1 MSARWNENR
10 KIARRIL
17 VRGKLT
23 LLTPARFGSGEESAV
38 TSMSILRDADSNL
51 PLLPGSSIA
60 GAMRA
65 YLRERKDGYETV
77 EIKGFSLLSQ
87 KLFGSVVDGEQG
99 ESRESYLMIED
110 ALADK
115 AATEFRPGVKI
126 DSATRIVD
134 EIDGKGGQLYDMEL
148 LEAGSGF
155 DLNFELD
162 LPENEDE
169 QKELLEAFAIALTGF
184 ETGEIGLGAR
194 KRRGFGE
201 CRVDGWNVQ
210 IYDLKNPKELTA
222 WISGAPGSL
231 PTGNTIA
238 EKLGFTHPLSD
249 HRHRFKLEAEFRLS
263 GSLLIRS
270 GGNDPASPD
279 MVHLRSKHG
288 SAGIAPILSGTSL
301 TGAMRARGLRI
312 AKTLFADDK
321 KARKFVSEIF
331 GPDKLPKKNERKPDE
346 IPFASRLMVRE
357 RKVEG
362 EKDMVQSRI
371 RIDRFTGGTFPGAL
385 FEQQPVIG
393 GSKSKVHVSIE
404 LRCPKA
410 KEKGDAEENK
420 KQFEAQI
427 GLLLHILKDL
437 WTGDLALGG
446 ESSAGRG
453 RLEGIKADMC
463 LYQPN
468 QQMQEWHLTPASNG
482 KLHIEGNRDALNQYA
497 KSVGGAQ

>member
-10 KIARRIL
+10 KIVRRI
-17 VRGKLT
+17 VVKGKLT
-23 LLTPARFGSGEESAV
+23 LLTPARFGEHEENAV
-38 TSMSILRDADSNL
+38 TSMPILRDAESNK

-65 YLRERKDGYETV
+65 YLRERKYGYESEET
-77 EIKGFSLLSQ
+77 KGFSLLSQ
-87 KLFGSVVDGEQG
+87 KMFGSVVDGEQG
-99 ESRESYLMIED
+99 ESRESYLLIED

-115 AATEFRPGVKI
+115 TATEFRPGVKI
-126 DSATRIVD
+126 NSATRVVD
-134 EIDGKGGQLYDMEL
+134 EIQGKGGQLYDMEL

-169 QKELLEAFAIALTGF
+169 QKELLEAFAIVLTGF
-184 ETGEIGLGAR
+184 ETGEIGMGAR

-201 CRVDGWNVQ
+201 CKVDQWNVQ

-222 WISGAPGSL
+222 WISGAPGSQ

-249 HRHRFKLEAEFRLS
+249 NRHRFILEVEFRLP

-288 SAGIAPILSGTSL
+288 GAGNVPILSGTSL
-301 TGAMRARGLRI
+301 AGAMRARGLRI
-312 AKTLFADDK
+312 AKTLFTDNK
-321 KARKFVSEIF
+321 KAQKFVSEIF
-331 GPDKLPKKNERKPDE
+331 GPDELKNQNERNSGE
-346 IPFASRLMVRE
+346 EPFASRLVVRE

-385 FEQQPVIG
+385 FDQQPIIG
-393 GSKSKVHVSIE
+393 GRKSKVTVSVE
-404 LRCPKA
+404 LRNP
-410 KEKGDAEENK
+410 
-420 KQFEAQI
+420 QEAQI

-446 ESSAGRG
+446 ESSTGRG
-453 RLEGIKADMC
+453 RLEGIKADMW
-463 LYQPN
+463 LYKPD
-468 QQMQEWHLTPASNG
+468 QQMREWHITPANNG
-482 KLHIEGNRDALNQYA
+482 KLHIEGNRDTLNKYA
-497 KSVGGAQ
+497 KNVGGAQ

>member
-23 LLTPARFGSGEESAV
+23 LLTPARFGASEESAV
-38 TSMSILRDADSNL
+38 TSMSILRDADSNR

-65 YLRERKDGYETV
+65 YLRERKHGYET
-77 EIKGFSLLSQ
+77 EETKGFSQLSQ
-87 KLFGSVVDGEQG
+87 KLFGNVVDGGQG
-99 ESRESYLMIED
+99 ESRESYLLIDD

-115 AATEFRPGVKI
+115 TATEFRPGVSI
-126 DSATRIVD
+126 ESATRIVK
-134 EIDGKGGQLYDMEL
+134 EVKGKGGQLYDMEL

-155 DLNFELD
+155 ELNFELD
-162 LPENEDE
+162 LPEKENE
-169 QKELLEAFAIALTGF
+169 QSELLEAFAIALTGF
-184 ETGEIGLGAR
+184 EAGEIGMGAR

-201 CRVDGWNVQ
+201 CKVSQWNVQ

-222 WISGAPGSL
+222 WISGAPGSQ

-249 HRHRFKLEAEFRLS
+249 QRHRFKLEAEFRLP

-270 GGNDPASPD
+270 GGNDPAAPD

-288 SAGIAPILSGTSL
+288 GAGHVPILSGTSL
-301 TGAMRARGLRI
+301 AGAMRARGLRI

-331 GPDKLPKKNERKPDE
+331 GPDELPKQNERKLDE
-346 IPFASRLMVRE
+346 PPFASRMTVRE

-393 GSKSKVHVSIE
+393 GRKGRVTVSVE
-404 LRCPKA
+404 LRNPQ
-410 KEKGDAEENK
+410 D
-420 KQFEAQI
+420 AQI

-453 RLEGIKADMC
+453 RLEGIKADMW
-463 LYQPN
+463 LYQPDL
-468 QQMQEWHLTPASNG
+468 QVKEWHITPTNDG
-482 KLHIEGNRDALNQYA
+482 KLHIEGNRDVLNGYA
-497 KSVGGAQ
+497 KNVGGAQ